1 MPASRNNDLNKA
13 QYAKKDEFYTQLTDI
28 EKEMRYYRKHF
39 RGKTVFCNCDDP
51 FESNFFKYFVLNFN
65 RLKLK
70 KLICT
75 CYSGSSIAGKQLSI
89 FDIIDGDPE
98 ENENKPYKA
107 VVNTVYDITGDG
119 SVDMFDVAELFKSG
133 ENELTELKGDGD
145 FRSPECLELLDEA
158 DIVVTNPP
166 FSLFRE
172 YMAVL
177 VSHKKDFIII
187 GNVNAVKYKE
197 IFPLFM
203 NNQLWLGASIH
214 SGDRAFFV
222 PDNYPLD
229 ASSCGI
235 DKATGR
241 KYIRVKGVR
250 WFTNLDI
257 KQRHEELILVKRY
270 SPEQYPK
277 YVNYDA
283 IEVSKTSD
291 IPCDYSG
298 EMGVP
303 ITFMDKYCPNQFD
316 IVGYSLNMAH
326 PISECVPDG
335 KSYVKGGN
343 CFYLDEGTPQLRR
356 MYDRLV
362 IRNKHPELPKEG

>member
-1 MPASRNNDLNKA
+1 M
-13 QYAKKDEFYTQLTDI
+13 
-28 EKEMRYYRKHF
+28 
-39 RGKTVFCNCDDP
+39 
-51 FESNFFKYFVLNFN
+51 
-65 RLKLK
+65 
-70 KLICT
+70 
-75 CYSGSSIAGKQLSI
+75 
-89 FDIIDGDPE
+89 
-98 ENENKPYKA
+98 
-107 VVNTVYDITGDG
+107 
-119 SVDMFDVAELFKSG
+119 
-133 ENELTELKGDGD
+133 
-145 FRSPECLELLDEA
+145 
-158 DIVVTNPP
+158 
-166 FSLFRE
+166 
-172 YMAVL
+172 
-177 VSHKKDFIII
+177 
-187 GNVNAVKYKE
+187 
-197 IFPLFM
+197 
-203 NNQLWLGASIH
+203 GASIH
-214 SGDRAFFV
+214 SGDKAFFV